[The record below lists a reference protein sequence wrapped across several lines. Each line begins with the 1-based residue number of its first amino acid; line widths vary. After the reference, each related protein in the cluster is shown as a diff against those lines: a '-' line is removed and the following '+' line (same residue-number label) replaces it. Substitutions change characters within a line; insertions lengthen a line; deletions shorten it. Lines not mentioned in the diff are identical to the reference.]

1 MSGRGGQRGGRP
13 TQHQGPGSNSSRGS
27 HGRGGRPTQ
36 HQGPGS
42 SSSRGSHGEDEHWR
56 TGAPRGGS
64 QNRRGGVRSQSH
76 AREAEAVGRSPWR
89 REHSMGRA
97 VFQQSSPLSLDLTD
111 PYNLAGSPVQSQ
123 ERGRPVRAGDQFA
136 HKDGRRG
143 GRNKSQAR
151 TGNLSVHP
159 MRNPSGVPATSVPK
173 TPRNYRPPNDTRSH
187 NATKNEHSAPRDWLG
202 PSHRAVS
209 QPNLSDLGHHSQGRE
224 RRARRGETAQDPA
237 HKPSQRL
244 DFRSLENILQ
254 MEPSEVVMKLAAPG
268 SGLREFLDRKDTT
281 DQLTHI
287 TLDVL
292 SKACSCRT
300 NRHNLQHLLSEVKD
314 SQFLKTTIPMFLMT
328 LGATLGMNDQ
338 DTREQNLA
346 RVKKIIDLHITL
358 TSVFPSSTVI
368 DVSMAVVLL
377 EKELTNLQQAG
388 VTIGEDVS
396 ESLGK
401 LQNMAAHL
409 QEKKRDGTLRSDNYS
424 FLLGR
429 QGEEGVEDFRLMSVF
444 PTYEDMHATELPF
457 LRPNIVGEKFQ
468 DGETYLDT
476 HFRLL
481 REDFIKPLRD
491 GISQLLQFEGKDL
504 RQRRFDDVRIY
515 FNARIL
521 APVCTPKGILYRVKF
536 DGKNLKNINW
546 ESSKRLLFGALVCL
560 STDYFRTMIFAT
572 VANRDVKELQ
582 KGVTTVFFTDENRR
596 KLADVSPSDVF
607 LMVENMA
614 FFEAYRHVL
623 EGLQEMSVEDLP
635 MQRYIVS
642 CEEDISPPRYLLAH
656 QHSYR
661 LQALMNNNRLERQP
675 LDFLSDTTKKQTVR
689 DILNFSD
696 WPSKEQLGLDDSQM
710 KAVQLALTKELTIIQ
725 GPPGTGKTFVGLKIV
740 KALLDNANVW
750 RSAAGSPILVVCY
763 TNHALDQFLE
773 GILKFMSKSSVLV
786 RVGGRSSNEALQ
798 ELSLAKLRRQTN
810 FMQKLPG
817 YMRAMHAQL
826 KEERG
831 DLENRIE
838 SLAALLES
846 SAKGV
851 LHESVLK
858 EYIFTLHGVM
868 LEEGQLGGGG
878 VSCRKKA
885 QSLML
890 DWLGISMLSH
900 SSRKMGDTAEGR
912 DEQVGW
918 EEGSCTNSVD
928 DLVRVKEFLSVLEP
942 LDNEDAMSDVTSV
955 ATEGDGDVAD
965 LLQVTEEA
973 ELVQAERI
981 MEGDDMQQYIHSALD
996 RMAAAQREVLAYVPK
1011 EDDKEEEEDEKGKED
1026 ADEGWE
1032 ITREMKKK
1040 LKNVVKQ
1047 ELKKKDHMLEEEAE
1061 QITDLWALPYKQ
1073 RWHLYRLWLA
1083 IYRREIRTWI
1093 ISYENDYQRI
1103 VDRTDELRQQ
1113 EDETVLR
1120 SASVIGMT
1128 TTCAARCRGVLQGI
1142 QPRIVVV
1149 EEAAEVLEAHIIA
1162 MLTSA
1167 CQHLILIGDHQQLR
1181 PSTTVYELAR
1191 NFNLEVSLFER
1202 LIRMDVPYVRLD
1214 YQHRMRPE
1222 IAQLLTP
1229 HIYDKLEN
1237 HSSVHLYENIKGVAT
1252 NIFFVDHDHLEEH
1265 IKEGRSHQNL
1275 HEATFV
1281 KALCYYLMLQGYK
1294 PSQIT
1299 VLTTYSG
1306 QQFCLKNIMPKST
1319 FQGVNLCVVDRY
1331 QGEENDIVILSLV
1344 RSNKEGKVGFLKIP
1358 NRVCVAL
1365 SRAKK
1370 GLFCIGNM
1378 TMLSSVPLWS
1388 KIINVLSRN
1397 RQVGKALMLRCENH
1411 PATITA
1417 VSKPEDFLK
1426 VPLGGCSVPCEYR
1439 LDCGHVCTRL
1449 CHPTDSDHKLFKC
1462 TQPCTKTL
1470 CQDGH
1475 RCPKTCSEECGECQ
1489 VIVTKTVPKCG
1500 HEQEV
1505 PCSQSLDGFICQV
1518 PCNKTL
1524 QCGHLCVRGCGES
1537 CTLNCPQKV
1546 KVPLGCGHQRNMQ
1559 CHVKQEADNKQEPIK
1574 CWKKC
1579 DAELDCGHICSGSCF
1594 QCAGGSA
1601 HLPCASPCNAQLIC
1615 FHQCHKGCNQGCAP
1629 CTKPCE
1635 TQCYHRKCPKL
1646 CSEACPPCTAGCGW
1660 RCKHHQCTRLCHEPC
1675 DRPPC
1680 EVACYKKLKC
1690 GHSCIGMCGE
1700 PCPQKCRVCDAE
1712 EVSELFFGKEADPKA
1727 RFVQLTDCNHI
1738 FEVTGFD
1745 SWMASPEESGAVRPK
1760 SCPKCRIPV
1769 RRSVRYN
1776 AFIKS
1781 TQLDVEVMK
1790 RKAAVMLAE
1799 HIQSVIKEKEKM
1811 GIKSPEI
1818 PPLLS
1823 KLTDAD
1829 LGRVALISQQI
1840 ELLSQLAEIKHS
1852 ARLNVPMRHLLLIND
1867 MAHLCMTKVATAGP
1881 RQVSECE
1888 TEVKRILCL
1897 AEAHALVGVYAKAQ
1911 YPVLPAQG
1919 VTPEHPGLKDV
1930 IGKLMGNEPQLSKRD
1945 LLNVQAA
1952 LDGFAKGMNP
1962 PTRWKMLE
1970 DTEAVST
1977 VLSCSFLKLAHWFK
1991 CSSGHVYYRAS
2002 ADTGGQSELCPE
2014 CLMTE

>member
-1 MSGRGGQRGGRP
+1 MSSSGGRRGVRP
-13 TQHQGPGSNSSRGS
+13 TQRQGHGNLSSRGS
-27 HGRGGRPTQ
+27 HGRGEYVGT
-36 HQGPGS
+36 S
-42 SSSRGSHGEDEHWR
+42 
-56 TGAPRGGS
+56 APSGCA
-64 QNRRGGVRSQSH
+64 QDRRGGGRSQCH
-76 AREAEAVGRSPWR
+76 GKEAEVVGSTPWR
-89 REHSMGRA
+89 REHSTGRA
-97 VFQQSSPLSLDLTD
+97 LSQHCPPLSLDLTD
-111 PYNLAGSPVQSQ
+111 PCNLAGSPVQSQ
-123 ERGRPVRAGDQFA
+123 KRRPVRAGDQFA

-143 GRNKSQAR
+143 SRSKSQGQ
-151 TGNLSVHP
+151 TENLSLHP
-159 MRNPSGVPATSVPK
+159 SRNSIVIPATSKPK
-173 TPRNYRPPNDTRSH
+173 TPRNRRPPNGTKSH
-187 NATKNEHSAPRDWLG
+187 NATKNGEG

-209 QPNLSDLGHHSQGRE
+209 QPNLPDLGHHSQGLAF
-224 RRARRGETAQDPA
+224 RARRGETAQDPA

-244 DFRSLENILQ
+244 DFYSLKIILQ

-268 SGLREFLDRKDTT
+268 SGLRELLDKKNTRDK
-281 DQLTHI
+281 LTHI

-300 NRHNLQHLLSEVKD
+300 NRYNLQHLLSEVKD
-314 SQFLKTTIPMFLMT
+314 SQFLKTTIPMFVRT
-328 LGATLGMNDQ
+328 RGATVGTDDEN
-338 DTREQNLA
+338 TGEQNIA
-346 RVKKIIDLHITL
+346 RFKQIINLHITL
-358 TSVFPSSTVI
+358 MSVFSSSTNVPLL
-368 DVSMAVVLL
+368 VVLL
-377 EKELTNLQQAG
+377 EKELTHLQQSG
-388 VTIGEDVS
+388 VAIGEDVK

-401 LQNMAAHL
+401 LQNMAAHM
-409 QEKKRDGTLRSDNYS
+409 QEKRDGTLRSDNYS

-429 QGEEGVEDFRLMSVF
+429 QDEEGIEDFRLMSVF
-444 PTYEDMHATELPF
+444 PTYEDVHATELPF
-457 LRPNIVGEKFQ
+457 LRPNIVGQTFQ

-504 RQRRFDDVRIY
+504 RHGRFNDIHIY
-515 FNARIL
+515 FNVQIMV
-521 APVCTPKGILYRVKF
+521 PVCTPKGILYQVKF
-536 DGKNLKNINW
+536 DEKNSKNVKW

-560 STDYFRTMIFAT
+560 SMDGFKTMIFAT
-572 VANRDVKELQ
+572 VADRDVKELR
-582 KGVTTVFFTDENRR
+582 KGVTVLFFTEESKR
-596 KLADVSPSDVF
+596 KLADLSPSDVF
-607 LMVENMA
+607 LMVENTA

-623 EGLQEMSVEDLP
+623 EGLQEMSVEELP

-642 CEEDISPPRYLLAH
+642 CEKDISPPNYLLAH
-656 QHSYR
+656 RCGYSLQTLENNKR
-661 LQALMNNNRLERQP
+661 L
-675 LDFLSDTTKKQTVR
+675 KKDITRKKTVR
-689 DILNFSD
+689 DVLNFSD
-696 WPSKEQLGLDDSQM
+696 WPSKKTLGLDNSQM
-710 KAVQLALTKELTIIQ
+710 KAVQLALTKELAIIQ

-740 KALLDNANVW
+740 KALLDNAEAW

-773 GILKFMSKSSVLV
+773 GILKFMSKSSLLV
-786 RVGGRSSNEALQ
+786 RVGGRSSSEALKK
-798 ELSLAKLRRQTN
+798 LSLAKLRTQPN
-810 FMQKLPG
+810 FKKNLPG
-817 YMRAMHAQL
+817 HLRAMYSKL
-826 KEERG
+826 KEEREI
-831 DLENRIE
+831 LEDTIE
-838 SLAALLES
+838 SLGAMFES

-851 LHESVLK
+851 LHESVLE
-858 EYIFTLHGVM
+858 EYIFSLHGVK
-868 LEEGQLGGGG
+868 LRGQLGGGG
-878 VSCRKKA
+878 LFRRKKA
-885 QSLML
+885 QSVML

-900 SSRKMGDTAEGR
+900 SSRQMGEMGDTAEGW
-912 DEQVGW
+912 DEQVSW

-928 DLVRVKEFLSVLEP
+928 DLARMTEFLSVLEP
-942 LDNEDAMSDVTSV
+942 LDNEDGASDVTSV
-955 ATEGDGDVAD
+955 TTEGDGDVGD
-965 LLQVTEEA
+965 PLQVTEEA
-973 ELVQAERI
+973 EQMQAERI
-981 MEGDDMQQYIHSALD
+981 MEGDNMQKYIHSALE
-996 RMAAAQREVLAYVPK
+996 RMAATQREVLAYMPK
-1011 EDDKEEEEDEKGKED
+1011 EDDDDDDDDDE
-1026 ADEGWE
+1026 EGWE
-1032 ITREMKKK
+1032 ITRERKKK
-1040 LKNVVKQ
+1040 LKNEVKQ
-1047 ELKKKDHMLEEEAE
+1047 ELKKKDHMLKKEAE
-1061 QITDLWALPYKQ
+1061 QITDLWGLPYKQ

-1083 IYRREIRTWI
+1083 IYRREIRTRL
-1093 ISYENDYQRI
+1093 ISYENKYQTI
-1103 VDRTDELRQQ
+1103 VNRMDELRQQ
-1113 EDETVLR
+1113 KDKTVLR

-1128 TTCAARCRGVLQGI
+1128 TTCAARCRRVLQDI

-1162 MLTSA
+1162 ALTSV

-1181 PSTTVYELAR
+1181 PSTAVYELATK
-1191 NFNLEVSLFER
+1191 FNLDVSMFER
-1202 LIRMDVPYVRLD
+1202 LVDMGVPYVRLD

-1222 IAQLLTP
+1222 IARLLTP
-1229 HIYDKLEN
+1229 HIYDKLRN
-1237 HSSVHLYENIKGVAT
+1237 HSSVHLYENIKGVTT
-1252 NIFFVDHDHLEEH
+1252 NVFFVDHDHLEEN
-1265 IKEGRSHQNL
+1265 IQEGHSRQNL

-1281 KALCYYLMLQGYK
+1281 KALCNYLMLQGYE

-1306 QQFCLKNIMPKST
+1306 QLLCLKKIMPKST
-1319 FQGVNLCVVDRY
+1319 FQGVNLCVVDSY

-1426 VPLGGCSVPCEYR
+1426 VPLGGCSVPCEYQ

-1505 PCSQSLDGFICQV
+1505 PCSQSLDSFICRG

-1524 QCGHLCVRGCGES
+1524 QCGHLCVQGCGES
-1537 CTLNCPQKV
+1537 CTLNCPQRV
-1546 KVPLGCGHQRNMQ
+1546 TVPLACGHQQVTQ

-1579 DAELDCGHICSGSCF
+1579 DAELDCGHICSGNCF

-1615 FHQCHKGCNQGCAP
+1615 FHRCHKGCNQGCAP

-1635 TQCYHRKCPKL
+1635 TQCYHRKFPKL
-1646 CSEACPPCTAGCGW
+1646 CSEACPPCTAPCGW

-1700 PCPQKCRVCDAE
+1700 PCPQKCRVCNAE
-1712 EVSELFFGKEADPKA
+1712 EVLGLFFGKEADPKA

-1745 SWMASPEESGAVRPK
+1745 SWMASSEENGAVRPK
-1760 SCPKCRIPV
+1760 SCPKCHTPV

-1790 RKAAVMLAE
+1790 KKAAVMLVD

-1818 PPLLS
+1818 PTLLS
-1823 KLTDAD
+1823 KLADAD

-1840 ELLSQLAEIKHS
+1840 ELLSQLAEIKYN
-1852 ARLNVPMRHLLLIND
+1852 AKLNMPRHHLLQVHRALQSCIK
-1867 MAHLCMTKVATAGP
+1867 KVAMAEF
-1881 RQVSECE
+1881 RQVSECQ
-1888 TEVKRILCL
+1888 TEMKRILCL
-1897 AEAHALVGVYAKAQ
+1897 AEACALAAIYAKAQ
-1911 YPVLPAQG
+1911 DRVLSGQEL
-1919 VTPEHPGLKDV
+1919 TPERPSLKEV
-1930 IGKLMGNEPQLSKRD
+1930 IAKLMVNKPQLSKHD
-1945 LLNVQAA
+1945 LLNVQEA
-1952 LDGFAKGMNP
+1952 LDGIAKEINP
-1962 PTRWKMLE
+1962 PTRWKMLG
-1970 DTEAVST
+1970 DTDGVST
-1977 VLSCSFLKLAHWFK
+1977 VLSCNFLKLAHWFK
-1991 CSSGHVYYRAS
+1991 CSSGHVYYRAG